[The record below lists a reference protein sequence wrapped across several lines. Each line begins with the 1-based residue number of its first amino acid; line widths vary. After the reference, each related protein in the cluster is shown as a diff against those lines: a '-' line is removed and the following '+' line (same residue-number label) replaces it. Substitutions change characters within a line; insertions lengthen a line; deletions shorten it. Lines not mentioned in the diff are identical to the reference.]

1 MNDATEWFTGSQK
14 KLLLLI
20 LLLKIIIK
28 THAELFKKTV
38 LFIKVSHR
46 NKPLVNFLT
55 RSICPDVSSVG
66 YIYICKIQPL
76 VTRDVAKVVYR
87 QESTVTAVIG
97 GYFEPKT
104 SHFKD
109 CMLFFSLE
117 NHVHF

>member
-1 MNDATEWFTGSQK
+1 M
-14 KLLLLI
+14 
-20 LLLKIIIK
+20 
-28 THAELFKKTV
+28 
-38 LFIKVSHR
+38 
-46 NKPLVNFLT
+46 FLQL
-55 RSICPDVSSVG
+55 G
-66 YIYICKIQPL
+66 IYIILRKIQPL

-87 QESTVTAVIG
+87 QNSPVTAVVKG